1 MRELEYP
8 FNSDW
13 ILKKKKSIKRE
24 LLSED
29 NGTFVEKRIAILGG
43 STTNDIKNVLELF
56 LLNYGIRPMFY
67 ESEYNQYY
75 EDGMFPNPVLEE
87 FSPDII
93 YIHTSNRNIV
103 DYPELSDSR
112 EEVQQK
118 YDVIIERFEGLWTHI
133 SDTYHCP
140 IIQNNFELPFYRLMG
155 NKEASDYRGKIN
167 FISRL
172 NMAFGDYAQSHEDFF
187 IHDINYESASY
198 GLDKWA
204 DPFYWHMY
212 KYAMCVPAIPYVSFN
227 LARIIKSIFGKNKKV
242 LNLDLDNTLW
252 GGIIGDDGVDNI
264 EIGQE
269 TSLAQTYA
277 V

>member
-1 MRELEYP
+1 MSMRELEYP
-8 FNSDW
+8 FSSDW

-56 LLNYGIRPMFY
+56 LLNYGIRPVFY

-112 EEVQQK
+112 EAVS
-118 YDVIIERFEGLWTHI
+118 YTHL
-133 SDTYHCP
+133 T
-140 IIQNNFELPFYRLMG
+140 LPT
-155 NKEASDYRGKIN
+155 KA
-167 FISRL
+167 
-172 NMAFGDYAQSHEDFF
+172 
-187 IHDINYESASY
+187 
-198 GLDKWA
+198 
-204 DPFYWHMY
+204 
-212 KYAMCVPAIPYVSFN
+212 
-227 LARIIKSIFGKNKKV
+227 
-242 LNLDLDNTLW
+242 
-252 GGIIGDDGVDNI
+252 
-264 EIGQE
+264 
-269 TSLAQTYA
+269 
-277 V
+277 